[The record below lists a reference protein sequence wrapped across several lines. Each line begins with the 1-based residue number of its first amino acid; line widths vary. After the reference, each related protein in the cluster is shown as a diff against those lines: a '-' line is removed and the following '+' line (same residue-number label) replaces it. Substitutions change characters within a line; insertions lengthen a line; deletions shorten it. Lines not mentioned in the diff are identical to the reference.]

1 MHPKTVIIIT
11 GPTAVG
17 KTALAIQIAEYYRT
31 EIISADSRQC
41 FHELNIG
48 VARPAE
54 NELRA
59 VPHHFIASHSIQ
71 EDVNAAVF
79 ESYALHTS
87 AQLFTRSDVL
97 VMTGGTGLYLRAFT
111 DGMDDMP
118 PVPKDIRDEVQS
130 LFNKDGING
139 LINAITAED
148 PLFAE
153 KGEMQNPQRIMRAL
167 SFIRT
172 TGVSILQFRQ
182 RNVVERPFRIIRIGL
197 ELPRQELY
205 DRIDQRVDIMMESG
219 LLQEAEGLM
228 AFRHLNALQTVGYKE
243 LFSYLSGEVKLDEAI
258 SLVKQH
264 TRNYAKRQMTWFKKD
279 ESMAWFHPDDE
290 TSIFNWIRQSSCPF

>member
-17 KTALAIQIAEYYRT
+17 KTALAIRIAEHYRT

-48 VARPAE
+48 VARPSE

-59 VPHHFIASHSIQ
+59 VPHHFIASHSIH
-71 EDVNAAVF
+71 EDVTAAVF
-79 ESYALHTS
+79 EAYALHAS
-87 AQLFTRSDVL
+87 AQIFTRSDTV

-111 DGMDDMP
+111 DGMDNMP
-118 PVPKDIRDEVQS
+118 PVPKEIRDEVQS
-130 LFNKDGING
+130 LFNKDGMNG

-148 PLFAE
+148 PQFAE
-153 KGEMQNPQRIMRAL
+153 QGEMQNPQRMMRAL

-172 TGVSILQFRQ
+172 TGVSMLQFRHKT
-182 RNVVERPFRIIRIGL
+182 VAERPFRIIRIGL

-205 DRIDQRVDIMMESG
+205 ARIDQRVDIMMKAG
-219 LLQEAEGLM
+219 LLQEAQGLM
-228 AFRHLNALQTVGYKE
+228 AYRHLNALQTVGYKE
-243 LFSYLSGEVKLDEAI
+243 LFSYLSGDVKLDDAI
-258 SLVKQH
+258 KLVKQH
-264 TRNYAKRQMTWFKKD
+264 TRNYAKRQMTWFRKVD
-279 ESMAWFHPDDE
+279 HMAWYHPDDE
-290 TSIFNWIRQSSCPF
+290 PSIFNWIRQSSRP

>member
-1 MHPKTVIIIT
+1 MHPKTVIIIA

-17 KTALAIQIAEYYRT
+17 KTALAIRIAEYYRT

-41 FHELNIG
+41 FRELNIG

-54 NELRA
+54 NELQA
-59 VPHHFIASHSIQ
+59 VPHHFLASHSIH

-79 ESYALHTS
+79 ESYALHSS
-87 AQLFTRSDVL
+87 AQIFKRSDVL

-111 DGMDDMP
+111 EGMDNMP
-118 PVPKDIRDEVQS
+118 PVPKNIREEVES
-130 LFNKDGING
+130 SYNRDGMNW
-139 LINAITAED
+139 LINAITTED
-148 PLFAE
+148 PLFAG
-153 KGEMQNPQRIMRAL
+153 KGEMQNPQRMMRAL

-182 RNVVERPFRIIRIGL
+182 RNVAERPFRIIRIGL

-205 DRIDQRVDIMMESG
+205 DRIDQRVDIMMEAG

-228 AFRHLNALQTVGYKE
+228 AYRHLNALQTVGYKE
-243 LFSYLSGEVKLDEAI
+243 LFSYLSGEVKLEEAI
-258 SLVKQH
+258 RLVKQH
-264 TRNYAKRQMTWFKKD
+264 TRNYAKRQMTWFKKED
-279 ESMAWFHPDDE
+279 SMAWFHPHDE
-290 TSIFNWIRQSSCPF
+290 PSIFNWIRQSSRP